1 MVLKVV
7 CKEKFLEKILK
18 DLVNFGSMSKEK
30 IVLVI
35 LFVNEILKNILDI
48 IKNRKIV
55 EKGYEN
61 MFWIEN
67 S

>member
-1 MVLKVV
+1 
-7 CKEKFLEKILK
+7 
-18 DLVNFGSMSKEK
+18 MSKGK
-30 IVLVI
+30 LVLVI